1 MAWPWNQ
8 GSFKVIGNRSQ
19 TSSWRF
25 IVTATQPV
33 FGASQRSRFACELT
47 CWARCRNLFVCMSVC
62 MALSYIISE
71 IKWDIGRK
79 SRFAYTPA
87 FDAPVRGSPSKYRH
101 KVWYVKT
108 RMVRLL
114 DGKKVRVYVY
124 SLRCNTRTWQTP
136 NRPDRQTDIA
146 RRHRPSLCIASRG
159 RIRII

>member
-114 DGKKVRVYVY
+114 DGKKSSSIRLLVAMQYTNV
-124 SLRCNTRTWQTP
+124 TDTQP
-136 NRPDRQTDIA
+136 ARQTNG
-146 RRHRPSLCIASRG
+146 HRTTA
-159 RIRII
+159 